1 MKARI
6 LIVDD
11 ASIMRRILKNILV
24 TNGYD
29 VVGEASNGQEALE
42 LYRQLRPDLVTMDIV
57 MPQVNGIQALKN
69 ILAHDKK
76 AKIIMISVIDQRHA
90 LKEVID
96 AGACDFILKPF
107 ENERI
112 ISAIE
117 DCLHPKSK
125 DNKN

>member
-1 MKARI
+1 MKSRI

-24 TNGYD
+24 INGYE
-29 VVGEASNGQEALE
+29 VVGEASNGKEALD
-42 LYRQLRPDLVTMDIV
+42 LYKKLKPDLVTMDIV

-69 ILAHDKK
+69 ILDYDKD
-76 AKIIMISVIDQRHA
+76 AKVIMISVIDQRHA

-117 DCLHPKSK
+117 DCLHPRAQNTQ
-125 DNKN
+125 D

>member
-1 MKARI
+1 MKSRI

-24 TNGYD
+24 INGYE
-29 VVGEASNGQEALE
+29 VVGEASNGEEALD
-42 LYRQLRPDLVTMDIV
+42 LYKKLKPDLVTMDIV

-69 ILAHDKK
+69 ILDYDKN
-76 AKIIMISVIDQRHA
+76 ARVIMISVIDQRNA

-107 ENERI
+107 ENERV

-117 DCLHPKSK
+117 DCLNRGTKNTPK
-125 DNKN
+125 

>member
-29 VVGEASNGQEALE
+29 VVGEASNGEEALE
-42 LYRQLRPDLVTMDIV
+42 LYKKLKPDLVTMDIV

-69 ILAHDKK
+69 ILDYDKN
-76 AKIIMISVIDQRHA
+76 AKVIMISVIDQRHA

-96 AGACDFILKPF
+96 AGASDFILKPF
-107 ENERI
+107 ENDRV

-117 DCLHPKSK
+117 DCLNPEAKKTS
-125 DNKN
+125 D

>member
-24 TNGYD
+24 SHGYN

-42 LYRQLRPDLVTMDIV
+42 LYKKLKPDLVTMDIV
-57 MPQVNGIQALKN
+57 MPQVNGIQALKG
-69 ILAHDKK
+69 ILDYDKN
-76 AKIIMISVIDQRHA
+76 AKVIMISVIDQRHA

-117 DCLHPKSK
+117 DCLHPKAKETK
-125 DNKN
+125 D

>member
-11 ASIMRRILKNILV
+11 ASIMRRILKNILII
-24 TNGYD
+24 NGYD

-42 LYRQLRPDLVTMDIV
+42 LYKKLKPDLVTMDIV

-69 ILAHDKK
+69 ILDHDKD
-76 AKIIMISVIDQRHA
+76 AKVIMISVIDQRNA

-117 DCLHPKSK
+117 DCLHPEAK
-125 DNKN
+125 DTKN